1 MFEQKQPCEQ
11 WTPPFKKNKNRCCAF
26 QYKIE
31 LPTQLHEKHHLLFT
45 FYHISCDSNSKA
57 STKKRDLIET
67 QGNAPRSCGVCVMK
81 PGTSPGCIPASF
93 PVFGDRLLLLL
104 LLLLLCDTD
113 QERAAIN
120 RSCRSSFSMF
130 LFWLL
135 LSVGYAWLPL
145 LKDGRVITNENHIP
159 VTTNLPAGYLSC
171 QENASK
177 VESLFQ
183 LLGGEDCTSSF
194 LIFPN
199 FFHFLRSIQVLRS
212 NGWMGASHCLRCPLT
227 WHPPSTLRLGFACF

>member
-1 MFEQKQPCEQ
+1 M
-11 WTPPFKKNKNRCCAF
+11 
-26 QYKIE
+26 
-31 LPTQLHEKHHLLFT
+31 
-45 FYHISCDSNSKA
+45 
-57 STKKRDLIET
+57 
-67 QGNAPRSCGVCVMK
+67 CVMK
-81 PGTSPGCIPASF
+81 LGTSPGCSPASF

-120 RSCRSSFSMF
+120 RSWRSSFSMF
-130 LFWLL
+130 LFGLL
-135 LSVGYAWLPL
+135 LPSVGYAWLPL

-177 VESLFQ
+177 VESLLQ

-194 LIFPN
+194 FIFPK
-199 FFHFLRSIQVLRS
+199 FFHFL
-212 NGWMGASHCLRCPLT
+212 
-227 WHPPSTLRLGFACF
+227 

>member
-1 MFEQKQPCEQ
+1 MFWASVNTQWVLSTMFDQKQPCEW
-11 WTPPFKKNKNRCCAF
+11 WTPSFKKTRNRCCAPAF

-45 FYHISCDSNSKA
+45 FYHISCDNNSKA

-67 QGNAPRSCGVCVMK
+67 QGNALRSFGAFVLK
-81 PGTSPGCIPASF
+81 LGTSPGCIPASS
-93 PVFGDRLLLLL
+93 PVFWDRLLLLFL
-104 LLLLLCDTD
+104 LLLLRDTD

-120 RSCRSSFSMF
+120 RSWTSSFSMY
-130 LFWLL
+130 LFWLLL

-177 VESLFQ
+177 VDSLLQ
-183 LLGGEDCTSSF
+183 LLCGEDCTSSF
-194 LIFPN
+194 
-199 FFHFLRSIQVLRS
+199 
-212 NGWMGASHCLRCPLT
+212 
-227 WHPPSTLRLGFACF
+227 

>member
-1 MFEQKQPCEQ
+1 MSEKKQPCER
-11 WTPPFKKNKNRCCAF
+11 WTPSFKKNKNRCCAF

-67 QGNAPRSCGVCVMK
+67 QGNTLSSCGVCVLK
-81 PGTSPGCIPASF
+81 LGTSPGCIPASF
-93 PVFGDRLLLLL
+93 PVSGDRLLLLL

-113 QERAAIN
+113 QERAAVN
-120 RSCRSSFSMF
+120 RSWRSSFSMF
-130 LFWLL
+130 LFWLLL

-177 VESLFQ
+177 VESLPQ
-183 LLGGEDCTSSF
+183 LLGGEDCTDSFFNFSS
-194 LIFPN
+194 IFP
-199 FFHFLRSIQVLRS
+199 FSS
-212 NGWMGASHCLRCPLT
+212 
-227 WHPPSTLRLGFACF
+227 